1 MTEQLGDKELI
12 QNLLNQVKV
21 LFNELKSTTAASEDK
36 EFDLNKYKTELTDI
50 SVKLA
55 KFSNDLTLAYK
66 PPLSKDSKLT
76 IINNFTNTLTLLTSK
91 ITQLPTTLG
100 NNLIDFHNTQLEK
113 ILKNTTKLVNYLG
126 QVHKFELEEI
136 SLEEQFSKVNLGDIL
151 PPSNDLMKLNENLWN
166 SILQL
171 KSLPFSNKDAVLIK
185 YQQYQFQL
193 VDVLEE
199 LEDLEMQE
207 VIPEDEE
214 LTVLNL
220 QPSNSLSAEH
230 ITIGTTIK
238 NYLNLIQKL
247 FKKVEL
253 RVIKTF
259 EDSNATYLDDL
270 LQKVI
275 LFNEE
280 IDNLVSLIWE
290 TEPIDQIKLQFQ
302 KVLEVNEEFNELAKT
317 KLTDEHL
324 KWLDLFN
331 LQLQKIKDQV
341 KV

>member
-1 MTEQLGDKELI
+1 M
-12 QNLLNQVKV
+12 
-21 LFNELKSTTAASEDK
+21 
-36 EFDLNKYKTELTDI
+36 
-50 SVKLA
+50 
-55 KFSNDLTLAYK
+55 AYK

-76 IINNFTNTLTLLTSK
+76 IVNNFTNTLTLLTSK
-91 ITQLPTTLG
+91 ITQLPTSLG
-100 NNLIDFHNTQLEK
+100 KSLIDFHNTQLEK
-113 ILKNTTKLVNYLG
+113 ILKNTTKLVNCLG
-126 QVHKFELEEI
+126 QAHKFELEEV
-136 SLEEQFSKVNLGDIL
+136 SLEEQFSKVSLNSIL

-171 KSLPFSNKDAVLIK
+171 KSLPFSNKAAVLIK

-199 LEDLEMQE
+199 LEDLDMQE

-220 QPSNSLSAEH
+220 QPSNSLSPEH
-230 ITIGTTIK
+230 IAIGTTIK

-259 EDSNATYLDDL
+259 EDANGTYLDDL
-270 LQKVI
+270 LQKVM

-290 TEPIDQIKLQFQ
+290 SDPIDQIKLQFQ

>member
-1 MTEQLGDKELI
+1 
-12 QNLLNQVKV
+12 
-21 LFNELKSTTAASEDK
+21 
-36 EFDLNKYKTELTDI
+36 
-50 SVKLA
+50 
-55 KFSNDLTLAYK
+55 LAYK

-76 IINNFTNTLTLLTSK
+76 IVNNFTNTLTLLTSK
-91 ITQLPTTLG
+91 ITQLPTSLG
-100 NNLIDFHNTQLEK
+100 KSLIDFHNTQLEK
-113 ILKNTTKLVNYLG
+113 ILKNTTKLVNCLG
-126 QVHKFELEEI
+126 QAHKFELEEV
-136 SLEEQFSKVNLGDIL
+136 SLEEQFSKVSLNSIL

-171 KSLPFSNKDAVLIK
+171 KSLPFSNKAAVLIK

-199 LEDLEMQE
+199 LEDLDMQE

-220 QPSNSLSAEH
+220 QPSNSLSPEH
-230 ITIGTTIK
+230 IAIGTTIK

-259 EDSNATYLDDL
+259 EDANGTYLDDL
-270 LQKVI
+270 LQKVM

-290 TEPIDQIKLQFQ
+290 SDPIDQIKLQFQ